1 MFKFTSGYVFDFRFR
16 RKKKARAAMT
26 AISTIATPTPIPAFA
41 PLERPLLGE
50 DVGVGVLLV
59 FGSPVPV
66 SLDVGEELAL
76 VDISL
81 VVGDGTRKP
90 TVVGVALAVNTTW
103 ILGLFAP

>member
-26 AISTIATPTPIPAFA
+26 VIATIATPTPIPAFA
-41 PLERPLLGE
+41 PLEGPLLGE
-50 DVGVGVLLV
+50 DVGVGVLLI

-66 SLDVGEELAL
+66 SLDVGEVLD
-76 VDISL
+76 VSL
-81 VVGDGTRKP
+81 VVGDGTRNP